1 MFEDFVF
8 FVVIIPVLFVVFL
21 FIINPFKVIGW
32 IKILFIKL
40 PKIIF
45 QFVCKN
51 WFQVICICF
60 LIYICYL
67 LYDINFQVGIIKYN
81 IKLLTR

>member
-1 MFEDFVF
+1 MFENFVF
-8 FVVIIPVLFVVFL
+8 AVLIIPVLIVFFAL
-21 FIINPFKVIGW
+21 IINPLMVFGW
-32 IKILFIKL
+32 IKILFTKL

-51 WFQVICICF
+51 WFQVICICI

-67 LYDINFQVGIIKYN
+67 LYDISFQVGIIKYN
-81 IKLLTR
+81 LKILTR